1 MNAYSMYL
9 KMFRLIFSQIYA
21 GVWDIDLVLLSI
33 ASFSAGF
40 FFGHSLGKNRWW
52 FYCLFAKFMH
62 FDYKFTLKISISAIP
77 Y

>member
-1 MNAYSMYL
+1 MWKKPMNAYSMYL

-33 ASFSAGF
+33 VGFSAGF
-40 FFGHSLGKNRWW
+40 FLDTHSVKNRWW

-62 FDYKFTLKISISAIP
+62 FDLQIYFKN
-77 Y
+77 